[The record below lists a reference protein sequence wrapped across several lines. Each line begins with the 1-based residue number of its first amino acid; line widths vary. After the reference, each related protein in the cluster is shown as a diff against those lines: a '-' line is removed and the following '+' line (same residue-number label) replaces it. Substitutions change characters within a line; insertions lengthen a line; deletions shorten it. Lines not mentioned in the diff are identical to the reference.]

1 MAVLYITEYAE
12 LSILAAGRVGQM
24 PVEPPVVPGQTVA
37 INVGSTQSAAFNAA
51 TKFIRVETDAICAI
65 EIGVN
70 PTALVASGGAGSQR
84 LAANQTQFHD
94 VSRGSFKLAV
104 IQAS

>member
-24 PVEPPVVPGQTVA
+24 PVEPPVTEQTVA
-37 INVGSTQSAAFNAA
+37 INVGSTQSAAFNAS
-51 TKFIRVETDAICAI
+51 TKLIRVHCDGICAI
-65 EIGVN
+65 EIGTS
-70 PTALVASGGAGSQR
+70 PTATVASGGAGSQR